1 MARTNRRRDNEEV
14 VNPHR
19 ASKMIDRRNNRKNIK
34 RKINEID
41 TQHIDEWEDDDDD
54 DKYIVRGNN

>member
-19 ASKMIDRRNNRKNIK
+19 ASKKIDRRNNRKNIK

-41 TQHIDEWEDDDDD
+41 TQHLDEWDDDD
-54 DKYIVRGNN
+54 DKYITRGVN

>member
-1 MARTNRRRDNEEV
+1 MARTNRRRDNEEI

-19 ASKMIDRRNNRKNIK
+19 ASKKIDRRNNRKNIK

-41 TQHIDEWEDDDDD
+41 TQHLDEWDDDD
-54 DKYIVRGNN
+54 DKYITRGVN

>member
-1 MARTNRRRDNEEV
+1 MARTKRRRDNEEI

-19 ASKMIDRRNNRKNIK
+19 ASKKIDRRNNRKNIK

-41 TQHIDEWEDDDDD
+41 TQHLDEWDDD
-54 DKYIVRGNN
+54 DKYIIRGTN

>member
-19 ASKMIDRRNNRKNIK
+19 ASKKIDRMNNRKNIK

-41 TQHIDEWEDDDDD
+41 TQHLDEWEDDED
-54 DKYIVRGNN
+54 DKYIIRGTN

>member
-19 ASKMIDRRNNRKNIK
+19 ASKKIDRRNNRKNIK

-41 TQHIDEWEDDDDD
+41 TQHIDQWEDDGEDQH
-54 DKYIVRGNN
+54 IVRGIN

>member
-1 MARTNRRRDNEEV
+1 MARTKRRRDNEEI

-19 ASKMIDRRNNRKNIK
+19 ASKKIDRRNNRKNIK

-41 TQHIDEWEDDDDD
+41 TQHLDEWDDDD
-54 DKYIVRGNN
+54 DKYIARGVN

>member
-1 MARTNRRRDNEEV
+1 MARTNRRRDNEEI

-19 ASKMIDRRNNRKNIK
+19 SSKKNDRRNNRKNIK

-41 TQHIDEWEDDDDD
+41 TRYIDQWEDDED
-54 DKYIVRGNN
+54 DKYISRGIN

>member
-1 MARTNRRRDNEEV
+1 MARTNRRRDNEEI

-19 ASKMIDRRNNRKNIK
+19 ASKKIDRRNNRKNIK

>member
-1 MARTNRRRDNEEV
+1 MARTKRRRDNEEI

-19 ASKMIDRRNNRKNIK
+19 ASKKIDRRNNRKNIK

-41 TQHIDEWEDDDDD
+41 TQHLDEWDDDD
-54 DKYIVRGNN
+54 DKYITRGVN

>member
-1 MARTNRRRDNEEV
+1 MARTNRRRDNEEI

-19 ASKMIDRRNNRKNIK
+19 ASKKIDRRNNRKNIK

-54 DKYIVRGNN
+54 KYIVRGNN

>member
-1 MARTNRRRDNEEV
+1 MARTKRRRDNEEI

-19 ASKMIDRRNNRKNIK
+19 ASKKIDRRNNRKNIK

-41 TQHIDEWEDDDDD
+41 TQHLDEWDDDDH
-54 DKYIVRGNN
+54 KYIARGVT

>member
-19 ASKMIDRRNNRKNIK
+19 ASKTIDRRNNRKNIK

-41 TQHIDEWEDDDDD
+41 TQHLDEWEDDED
-54 DKYIVRGNN
+54 DKYIIRGTN

>member
-1 MARTNRRRDNEEV
+1 MARTNRRRDNEEI

-19 ASKMIDRRNNRKNIK
+19 ASKKIDRRNNRKNIK

-41 TQHIDEWEDDDDD
+41 TQHLDEWEDDED
-54 DKYIVRGNN
+54 DKYIIRGTN

>member
-1 MARTNRRRDNEEV
+1 MARTNRRRDNEEI

-19 ASKMIDRRNNRKNIK
+19 ASKKIDRRNNRKNIK

-41 TQHIDEWEDDDDD
+41 TQHLDEWDDDD
-54 DKYIVRGNN
+54 DKYIIRGTN

>member
-19 ASKMIDRRNNRKNIK
+19 ASKKIDRRNNRKNIK

-54 DKYIVRGNN
+54 KYIVRGNN